1 MTPVFCFQR
10 QRVKVV
16 PVTVCRYRWKD
27 EESDFIVYGFEKKVY
42 APNYPQQFCC
52 GCSVL

>member
-1 MTPVFCFQR
+1 MDKFSRTLD
-10 QRVKVV
+10 KNGGKEKNMG
-16 PVTVCRYRWKD
+16 YRWKD
-27 EESDFIVYGFEKKVY
+27 DESDFIVYGFEKKVY